1 MGLPKRKVEAGVEYE
16 GTILNDLRSMILD
29 AKRATAVMVNANI
42 TILYWRIGQR
52 VLDGLPQQDRADYGA
67 KIVASIAMELEREFG
82 ASFSEKNLR
91 HMLKFVEIF
100 PDEKIVS
107 ALRRQ
112 LSWTHLKALI
122 YIQDPLKRSFYLE
135 MVKLEGWSTR
145 VLQQKVDGMLFERTA
160 ISRKPEKLIHQ
171 ELLRLREDGSLSPD
185 LVFRD
190 PYVLDFL
197 GLKNAYN
204 ERDLEQAI
212 LRELETFLLELG
224 IGFSF
229 VARQKRMVI
238 DHEDHTL
245 DLLFFHRRLKRLV
258 AVELKLGKFKAAYK
272 GQMELYLRWLE
283 AYEQGPDENSPLGL
297 ILCGT
302 SSGEAIE
309 LLKLD
314 DAGIRVAEY
323 LTELPS
329 RAVLG
334 ATLQAAITHARA
346 ALERATEDGTAP
358 RAEGPVRGCPE

>member
-1 MGLPKRKVEAGVEYE
+1 MGIAKKQVEAMVDPE
-16 GTILNDLRSMILD
+16 TDLFHDLKAMILE
-29 AKRATAVMVNANI
+29 AKNATAAIVNANI
-42 TILYWRIGQR
+42 TTLYWRIGQR
-52 VLDGLPQQDRADYGA
+52 VQEVLLQQEQTGYGA
-67 KIVASIAMELEREFG
+67 RIVASIAKRLERDFG
-82 ASFSEKNLR
+82 SSFGEKNIR

-100 PDEKIVS
+100 PDEQIVY

-112 LSWTHLKALI
+112 LSWTHFRAII

-135 MVKLEGWSTR
+135 MSKLEGWSTR

-160 ISRKPEKLIHQ
+160 VSKKPELLIHR
-171 ELLRLREDGSLSPD
+171 ELSKLREEGSLSPD

-238 DHEDHTL
+238 DNEDHTL

-283 AYEQGPDENSPLGL
+283 AYEQGPGENSPLGL
-297 ILCGT
+297 ILCG
-302 SSGEAIE
+302 SSSSEAIE
-309 LLKLD
+309 LLRLD

-329 RAVLG
+329 RALLG
-334 ATLQAAITHARA
+334 EKLQAAITHARA
-346 ALERATEDGTAP
+346 VLERATE
-358 RAEGPVRGCPE
+358 